1 MMEVSSLSA
10 TYPNGFNAVKR
21 ADFNLASGKILA
33 LVGESG
39 SGKST
44 LIYAC
49 LGLLPKGSK
58 VSGKVLF
65 DQIDFLA
72 LPQESQRRIRWKKVS
87 LILQGTM
94 NSFTPVLTIKRQF
107 LETMEEHLKLTQRE
121 AEAKAAGLLE
131 EVGLDDGFLSRYPHE
146 MSGGQKQR
154 CAIAMALCCDPD
166 YLLADEPTTALDVIT
181 QAEIMNLLKSIV
193 RRRNMGMLMVT
204 HDLALASSTADEICV
219 MYQGCTIET
228 ERSDVI
234 IRSPKQPHTIAL
246 VKSLS
251 MMEE

>member
-1 MMEVSSLSA
+1 MMRISSLSA
-10 TYPNGFNAVKR
+10 TYPNGFNAVKK
-21 ADFNLASGKILA
+21 ADLKLSSGEILA

-44 LIYAC
+44 LVYAS
-49 LGLLPKGSK
+49 LGLLPKGSS
-58 VSGKVLF
+58 VSGKVFF
-65 DQIDFLA
+65 DDIEFLA
-72 LPQESQRRIRWKKVS
+72 LPKEGQRKIRWKKVS
-87 LILQGTM
+87 LVLQGTM
-94 NSFTPVLTIKRQF
+94 SSFTPVLTIKRQF
-107 LETMEEHLKLTQRE
+107 LEAMEEHLSLTPGE
-121 AEAKAAGLLE
+121 ATAKAVELLE
-131 EVGLDDGFLSRYPHE
+131 EVGLEGNFLARYPHE

-181 QAEIMNLLKSIV
+181 QAEIMNLLKGIAK
-193 RRRNMGMLMVT
+193 RRNMGILMVT

-228 ERSDVI
+228 ERSDI
-234 IRSPKQPHTIAL
+234 IIKSPKQPHTIAL
-246 VKSLS
+246 VRSLS